1 VKKGDCCSAGKAGVS
16 LAIDGAPRRAGV
28 AKCMRSAAL
37 LRRREG
43 GAGLQANRI
52 GCCRS
57 RDWRGGLTGRRK
69 PCHSLAVASPECP
82 YLSRRQESWAI
93 WIKLFV
99 PR

>member
-1 VKKGDCCSAGKAGVS
+1 MEGESCSAGGAGVS
-16 LAIDGAPRRAGV
+16 LANVGAPRRAGV
-28 AKCMRSAAL
+28 AKCMRSAAVL
-37 LRRREG
+37 WRGGG

-57 RDWRGGLTGRRK
+57 RDWVRGRTGRRK
-69 PCHSLAVASPECP
+69 PCHSSAVASPECP
-82 YLSRRQESWAI
+82 YWSRRQESWAI